1 MAWRQ
6 MHSWM
11 NDASDGCL
19 TMGER
24 TIEKIS
30 ESKVG
35 IEPKTD
41 VTPLAKEGKNWN
53 KMEY

>member
-1 MAWRQ
+1 MAWHQ

-11 NDASDGCL
+11 NNVSDGCL
-19 TMGER
+19 AMGEG

-30 ESKVG
+30 EFKVG

-53 KMEY
+53 KLEY